1 MLRQPFLFKLF
12 ARLRRWSSR
21 VCGAHG
27 SGSHGASRRTRSS
40 GSSIFSRVVKWIL
53 GLEAS
58 SNFEPNAA
66 TVDVPQ
72 LCVGPHS
79 AWPSTSIF
87 SYRCYMS
94 SPNYA
99 LHALP
104 YLRHQY
110 RLLSPLQA
118 LHACLALPLA
128 NFFKKKQN
136 KNRKASTTSNVYHAT
151 YNFSP
156 LLPTLSTTR
165 PPLPILSTPTDT
177 KPACGNIQT
186 RILFCA
192 PG

>member
-1 MLRQPFLFKLF
+1 M
-12 ARLRRWSSR
+12 
-21 VCGAHG
+21 
-27 SGSHGASRRTRSS
+27 
-40 GSSIFSRVVKWIL
+40 VKWIL

-66 TVDVPQ
+66 MVDVPQ

-94 SPNYA
+94 QSKLCTTCA
-99 LHALP
+99 S
-104 YLRHQY
+104 
-110 RLLSPLQA
+110 LLTPSISAPITTTGTTCMPCATTSQLFQIK
-118 LHACLALPLA
+118 P
-128 NFFKKKQN
+128 N
-136 KNRKASTTSNVYHAT
+136 KNRKASTTTNVYHAT

-165 PPLPILSTPTDT
+165 PPLPRLSTPTDT

>member
-1 MLRQPFLFKLF
+1 MPADALDLQGRPSSRGWPSGSWVWK
-12 ARLRRWSSR
+12 RLRILSR
-21 VCGAHG
+21 MQL
-27 SGSHGASRRTRSS
+27 RSMYHNYVS
-40 GSSIFSRVVKWIL
+40 APTQPGLPLIFSVT
-53 GLEAS
+53 G
-58 SNFEPNAA
+58 A
-66 TVDVPQ
+66 TCP
-72 LCVGPHS
+72 
-79 AWPSTSIF
+79 
-87 SYRCYMS
+87 

-110 RLLSPLQA
+110 PLLSPLQA

-165 PPLPILSTPTDT
+165 PPLPRLSTPTDT